1 MVPLQDNRSGTD
13 RGRQAAFAHGVP
25 GIFVQACFYPGRLAS
40 AVPVPAAAGEEQRP
54 VPRRQGTGT
63 PPGRCLLAA
72 VFAFSAILPK
82 KSQKILSANIL
93 WIWLVLSATTG
104 IIFGKGAE
112 FSCRFWL
119 FCGIGRTLFYV
130 GTAKMCLQL
139 AQSVV

>member
-25 GIFVQACFYPGRLAS
+25 GIFVQARFYPERLAS
-40 AVPVPAAAGEEQRP
+40 AAPVPAAAGEERRP
-54 VPRRQGTGT
+54 VPRRQGTVT

-119 FCGIGRTLFYV
+119 FCGIGGTLFYV

>member
-63 PPGRCLLAA
+63 SPGRCLLAGGFR
-72 VFAFSAILPK
+72 VFCDFAK
-82 KSQKILSANIL
+82 KSQKILLANIL

-119 FCGIGRTLFYV
+119 FCGIGGALFYV

>member
-13 RGRQAAFAHGVP
+13 RGRKAAFAHGALC
-25 GIFVQACFYPGRLAS
+25 IFVQARFIRGALLRRCRSL
-40 AVPVPAAAGEEQRP
+40 
-54 VPRRQGTGT
+54 RRQGRSG
-63 PPGRCLLAA
+63 GRSRAGRGQAHRRDAAFWRA

-119 FCGIGRTLFYV
+119 FCGIGGTLFYV